1 MGISLAGKGRCAGI
15 IGHHRALPLINGG
28 LARYATLKNLLKKAG
43 NFKLLNYMFL
53 VRIIRQVE
61 KQDKACCLADCD
73 VEEGFKS

>member
-1 MGISLAGKGRCAGI
+1 M
-15 IGHHRALPLINGG
+15 
-28 LARYATLKNLLKKAG
+28 RYATLKNLLKKAD

-53 VRIIRQVE
+53 VRLIRQVE